1 MRRPSRKFQ
10 RESARKNYSTSK
22 LLWTFHTVPQ
32 AGEPGVE
39 TWLKDSQTGED
50 SWKFT
55 GNTGAWGPLTGD
67 EELGYV
73 YIPVEAPSGDTSGG
87 QRPGANLYSD
97 SIVCLDAKNRQ
108 AHLALPAYSPRDVG
122 LRHSRRA
129 HPA

>member
-1 MRRPSRKFQ
+1 MR
-10 RESARKNYSTSK
+10 TGK

-39 TWLKDSQTGED
+39 TWLKDPQTGED

-73 YIPVEAPSGDTSGG
+73 YIPVEAPSGDTYGG
-87 QRPGANLYSD
+87 QRPGANLLFRQRG
-97 SIVCLDAKNRQ
+97 VPGRQNRQ
-108 AHLALPAYSPRDVG
+108 EDLALPTDSPRDVG
-122 LRHSRRA
+122 LRYSRRR
-129 HPA
+129 PSCSTSP